1 MEDREQPFAAFV
13 LEVITH
19 RGVELGQWWT
29 ARAQL
34 AAAGAGDPDND
45 GDDNDDSDDNDD
57 GSGETTTG
65 RVADRLVRT
74 LLDAVPD
81 AASDVADD
89 DGAHRD
95 ESHPVMQ
102 AGSAIGTEAHRRNMP
117 LHQMLEELDLLAA
130 AVLRTAEQAAAEF
143 AGSSTG
149 REGLAVARRIA
160 GATSLLR
167 LAAAKSYAQAVEGEL
182 RERYRAIRHG
192 LRNPLGTLKS
202 AIALLTDENVP
213 ADLPQRSRVRAMVV
227 RNASSLDQMISEA
240 LGDAAARLSVFGA
253 SAASLDS
260 PGSPASSAD
269 RPASDGSD
277 ASGREQR
284 DDVARRRQRPDLESG
299 AF

>member
-1 MEDREQPFAAFV
+1 MDDREQPFAAFV
-13 LEVITH
+13 LEVIT
-19 RGVELGQWWT
+19 RQGAELGQWWR
-29 ARAQL
+29 AHAQL

-45 GDDNDDSDDNDD
+45 GDDSADNDD

-65 RVADRLVRT
+65 RVGDRLVRA
-74 LLDAVPD
+74 LLDAIPD
-81 AASDVADD
+81 AASDAADE
-89 DGAHRD
+89 DGAHRHG
-95 ESHPVMQ
+95 SHPAVQ
-102 AGSAIGTEAHRRNMP
+102 AGSAIGAEAHRRNVP
-117 LHQMLEELDLLAA
+117 LHQMLKELDLFAA

-149 REGLAVARRIA
+149 REGLALARRIA

-213 ADLPQRSRVRAMVV
+213 ADLPQRSRMRAMVV

-240 LGDAAARLSVFGA
+240 LGDAAAHLSAFGA
-253 SAASLDS
+253 SGAS
-260 PGSPASSAD
+260 PGSPAD
-269 RPASDGSD
+269 RPASDSSD

>member
-1 MEDREQPFAAFV
+1 MEDREQSFAAFV
-13 LEVITH
+13 LEVITR
-19 RGVELGQWWT
+19 RGAELGQWWT
-29 ARAQL
+29 TRAQL
-34 AAAGAGDPDND
+34 AAAGAGDSDND
-45 GDDNDDSDDNDD
+45 GDDSTDKND

-65 RVADRLVRT
+65 RVAGRLVRT

-81 AASDVADD
+81 AASDAAAD

-95 ESHPVMQ
+95 GSHPLMQ
-102 AGSAIGTEAHRRNMP
+102 AGSAIGAEAHRRNVP

-160 GATSLLR
+160 AATSLLR
-167 LAAAKSYAQAVEGEL
+167 GAAAKSYAQAVEDEL
-182 RERYRAIRHG
+182 RERYRAIRHS
-192 LRNPLGTLKS
+192 LRNPLGTLKG
-202 AIALLTDENVP
+202 AIALLADENVP

-227 RNASSLDQMISEA
+227 RNASSLDQVISEA
-240 LGDAAARLSVFGA
+240 LGDAAARLSAFGA
-253 SAASLDS
+253 SGAASPDS
-260 PGSPASSAD
+260 LAD